1 MNVLI
6 VNPIMYTSETKTIK
20 RAESVK
26 DSMIYDLCL
35 AFADCGHK
43 VTLFAAE
50 PYKTTRQEEY
60 PFEII
65 WGKCAFQWV
74 CLPHC
79 FPYMPEL
86 PHYIREHKELDLII
100 TGEVF
105 SLNSL
110 NAVFAANK
118 KVIIWHELAKHNAMF
133 KKVPS
138 KIWYNIV
145 ARVFMRNTCVVAR
158 SEEARRF
165 ISKYC
170 RMTKK
175 YSIDHGVNLDK
186 FQPSEEKDDYFVV
199 CSQLIARKRIDGILY
214 KYRDYLDRTGSSSKL
229 YIVGDGP
236 LREEMEKLTEQLG
249 ITEMVIFTGKMT
261 HEQLLPYLA
270 RAKALLIN
278 TEKDNSM
285 ISIVEAIAVGTPI
298 ITTDVPLNSTYIKAH
313 GLGIVGNW
321 TYQDLELISNDLKRY
336 VTNCLNYRDSLSTKS
351 NVARFIDAL

>member
-1 MNVLI
+1 MNVLV

-20 RAESVK
+20 SAESVK

-50 PYKTTRQEEY
+50 PYKPTRQEEY
-60 PFEII
+60 PFEIV
-65 WGKCAFQWV
+65 WGRCAFQSV

-86 PHYIREHKELDLII
+86 TRYIRIHKELDLII

-118 KVIIWHELAKHNAMF
+118 KVIIWHELAKHNALF
-133 KKVPS
+133 KQMPS

-145 ARVFMRNTCVVAR
+145 ARAFMRNTCVVAR
-158 SEEARRF
+158 SEEARKF

-170 RMTKK
+170 RMTKE

-186 FQPSEEKDDYFVV
+186 FQPCEEKDDYFVV

-214 KYRDYLDRTGSSSKL
+214 RFKDYIERTGNSTKL
-229 YIVGDGP
+229 YVIGDGL
-236 LREEMEKLTEQLG
+236 LRKELEKLTEGLNLNAS
-249 ITEMVIFTGKMT
+249 VVFTGKMT
-261 HEQLLPYLA
+261 HGELLPYLA

-285 ISIVEAIAVGTPI
+285 ISIVESIAVGTPVV
-298 ITTDVPLNSTYIKAH
+298 TTDVPLNSSYIKQYS
-313 GLGIVGNW
+313 LGIVGDW
-321 TYQDLELISNDLKRY
+321 TERDLEMISKDSARY
-336 VTNCLNYRDSLSTKS
+336 VRNCLNYRESLSTKS
-351 NVARFIDAL
+351 NVERFVNIL